1 MLQAKG
7 LFPTDAIFRAVFDGL
22 TDIFVCITIQGTN
35 LHIAC
40 VIDLEC
46 MGSDFHADFTEDTA
60 S

>member
-1 MLQAKG
+1 MNSFGPKGSHAPGKG

-40 VIDLEC
+40 VIDQI
-46 MGSDFHADFTEDTA
+46 GRAHV
-60 S
+60 